1 MNMAVPAGPDVSG
14 GALSEATALIAA
26 VATSRVSA
34 AVKSNPNSKSLF
46 SILGLTPRLTCAIAR
61 RIEAQVPG
69 AFVRVHEELNDGTL
83 PPEMVT
89 RNNTTDFRNMPRADG
104 GGCIVFAT
112 PTRDLDVVGATAG
125 EIAPLS
131 LETLATDPELWIEAS
146 SELKNETGRQRADLV
161 NFALGLHQSGV
172 VVGGL
177 PMLAEFFVAL
187 NRSRRSL
194 SIERALDDALPAI
207 RICRKAGRFK
217 EAALKGRLRSP
228 AKWAEMLRELQKQTE
243 DAVYLV
249 NDRGVDL
256 DRDVIKA
263 QIEAQKSSGHLTPE
277 EADVIMGIVDD
288 DRIEQGAE
296 WRPSQDAVVQLSWEK
311 VEPVFKTPKK
321 TRKKSLGEES
331 SNFFADNHPR
341 LLNKK
346 ERDLLE
352 TIVSEEND
360 PEDEE
365 KDFFFNHRDHIAEDK
380 RLLKRWESY
389 IFRRS
394 AEHVDLLAGLLST
407 IADIVLDADTLPAS
421 PIIFAR
427 LGGAEKRAFW
437 NNKNADLSTYLR
449 DRYRGIAKVLQPAGV
464 ILDFGMLWTG
474 SWAQEGDGSSKT
486 GPTARQ
492 FKFDVYLIDGADLGE
507 DGFPNETALKAA
519 PSRQLVWSM
528 PANSFAS
535 SYSANIGDIWT
546 AAARKPLPIGRFS
559 RAQRS
564 ERIVEEGIDLENR
577 GSIQDVHGKPD
588 GLLVDTNQIALD
600 AAAQFI
606 DGMKRVG
613 GYIAEAARTR
623 IQDSFEAF
631 RAKYLDA
638 IAAMA
643 TGEGLAAP
651 DLFEQAIRYGEL
663 LDKLRADARKD
674 ECRKNLWEPILLVGT
689 ALSEDK
695 PEAAIVTPWHP
706 YRLAEAAAK
715 AKRVAGAI
723 TRILGPSGL
732 NAASIRRFALGVI
745 EGIQPPWHPAIV
757 VKSDGP
763 KRQLFIE
770 TDTFCDFS
778 LLEAPMSGEG
788 SDAAFDG
795 YSREAASELISMVT
809 EYLNLQPHERA
820 NFSVS
825 LFNADNRELPS
836 RLAERLARKIETEA
850 DLRCDLILTHTDQQ
864 RLRHIYSEQNVAISR
879 ELDGALAGEA
889 TKTFLSR
896 LRVGFLDA
904 DFVAQSSDGPGRS
917 RVDIVFLHDVI
928 ARSAKLAWRRV
939 EGPRETFADFCKPDG
954 EASSRKRPFETGA
967 RKTEVFLVPNE
978 RPAEVQSYL
987 DLVHDLE
994 QDEQDE
1000 QNLHFAPVREIIF
1013 DDVNVGQIIKKA
1025 HQVGNWVVTFDAIAD
1040 RQLLLNNGVSV
1051 IRFLPKPGLR
1061 HNVIVSTNRHGR
1073 TLTTRLGEILGT
1085 IADLSHQEQ
1094 TALAQ
1099 TFIDEAAKISG
1110 KVVLHAAR
1118 NEQNALELMGLV
1130 LSRYEVSAALGKLT
1144 PVAWLLIDDFA
1155 EWIAHPPGK
1164 RADILVVALSESDG
1178 RPIVDLV
1185 VIESKF
1191 IGLNAEPQE
1200 ARDAQL
1206 QLKAT
1211 TDHLRDNLV
1220 LNSDPL
1226 NRPTWLSRLAD
1237 LISEQAVFE
1246 GEIGGRDASTWASAL
1261 RSNGAILRVR
1271 GVALIFTHD
1280 RREGQGEPFSTASPE
1295 QEEFMFDRHHIASL
1309 LNRIRDG
1316 ERPAS

>member
-1 MNMAVPAGPDVSG
+1 
-14 GALSEATALIAA
+14 
-26 VATSRVSA
+26 
-34 AVKSNPNSKSLF
+34 
-46 SILGLTPRLTCAIAR
+46 
-61 RIEAQVPG
+61 
-69 AFVRVHEELNDGTL
+69 
-83 PPEMVT
+83 
-89 RNNTTDFRNMPRADG
+89 MPREDG

-112 PTRDLDVVGATAG
+112 PTRDLDIVGATAG

-131 LETLATDPELWIEAS
+131 LETLASDADLWIAACPELNK
-146 SELKNETGRQRADLV
+146 LPPRQRADLV

-172 VVGGL
+172 AVGGL
-177 PMLAEFFVAL
+177 RMLARFFVAL
-187 NRSRRSL
+187 DRNYRDKP
-194 SIERALDDALPAI
+194 IERAIDESLPAI
-207 RICRKAGRFK
+207 RICRNAGRFK
-217 EAALKGRLRSP
+217 ETGQKGRLRSP
-228 AKWAEMLRELQKQTE
+228 AKWAEMLRELQKRTE

-249 NDRGVDL
+249 NDRGVEL
-256 DRDVIKA
+256 DRVALTA
-263 QIEAQKSSGHLTPE
+263 QIDNLKSSGRLSQD
-277 EADVIMGIVDD
+277 EADTILGIIDD
-288 DRIEQGAE
+288 GKIEPGAE

-321 TRKKSLGEES
+321 ARKKSLGEETS
-331 SNFFADNHPR
+331 TFFSDNYPKS
-341 LLNKK
+341 LSKK

-352 TIVSEEND
+352 TVLSEEND

-365 KDFFFNHRDHIAEDK
+365 KDFFFSHRDQIAEDK

-407 IADIVLDADTLPAS
+407 VADLVLDADNPPAT
-421 PIIFAR
+421 PRVFAR
-427 LGGAEKRAFW
+427 LVGAEKRAYW
-437 NNKNADLSTYLR
+437 KNKNADLSTYLR
-449 DRYRGIAKVLQPAGV
+449 DRYCGLGKVLLSAGV
-464 ILDFGMLWTG
+464 ILDFGMLWSG
-474 SWAQEGDGSSKT
+474 NWAQEGDGSSKT

-492 FKFDVYLIDGADLGE
+492 FKIDVFLIDKGDLGE
-507 DGFPNETALKAA
+507 DGLPSEPALKMAL
-519 PSRQLVWSM
+519 SRQLVWSM

-535 SYSANIGDIWT
+535 SYSANIGDIWA

-588 GLLVDTNQIALD
+588 GLLVDTNQQILD
-600 AAAQFI
+600 AAVQFME
-606 DGMKRVG
+606 GMKRVG
-613 GYIAEAARTR
+613 SYIAEPARVR
-623 IQDSFEAF
+623 IQESFEAF
-631 RAKYLDA
+631 RLKYSEA
-638 IAAMA
+638 INAMVA
-643 TGEGLAAP
+643 GEGLASQA
-651 DLFEQAIRYGEL
+651 LFDQAILYGEL
-663 LDKLRADARKD
+663 LKKLRGDARKD

-706 YRLAEAAAK
+706 YRLAEAGAK
-715 AKRVAGAI
+715 AQRVAAAI
-723 TRILGPSGL
+723 ARILEPSAL

-745 EGIQPPWHPAIV
+745 DGIDLPWHPAIV

-763 KRQLFIE
+763 SRRLFIE

-795 YSREAASELISMVT
+795 YSREAAAELISMVT
-809 EYLNLQPHERA
+809 EYLALQPHERA

-836 RLAERLARKIETEA
+836 RLAERLARKIETEP

-904 DFVAQSSDGPGRS
+904 DFVTQSSDGRGRS

-939 EGPRETFADFCKPDG
+939 EGPQETFADFCKPDG

-967 RKTEVFLVPNE
+967 RKTEVFLVPIE

-1000 QNLHFAPVREIIF
+1000 QELHFAPVREIVF
-1013 DDVNVGQIIKKA
+1013 DDANVGQIIKKA

-1073 TLTTRLGEILGT
+1073 TLTTRLGEILGS
-1085 IADLSHQEQ
+1085 IADLGHDDQ
-1094 TALAQ
+1094 TALAE
-1099 TFIDEAAKISG
+1099 TFIEEAAKISG

-1118 NEQNALELMGLV
+1118 NEQNAYELVGLV
-1130 LSRYEVSAALGKLT
+1130 LSRYEVSAGLGGLT

-1164 RADILVVALSESDG
+1164 RADILVVALSELDG

-1191 IGLNAEPQE
+1191 IGQAAETQE
-1200 ARDAQL
+1200 AKEALL

-1220 LNSDPL
+1220 LNNDPL

-1246 GEIGGRDASTWASAL
+1246 GEIGGRDASTWANAL
-1261 RSNGAILRVR
+1261 RTNGAILRVR
-1271 GVALIFTHD
+1271 GVALVFTHD
-1280 RREGQGEPFSTASPE
+1280 RREGHADPFPTTSAE
-1295 QEEFMFDRHHIASL
+1295 QEEFIFDRHHIASL
-1309 LNRIRDG
+1309 LNRIHGG
-1316 ERPAS
+1316 ERPAL